1 MCIRSLTLLHPRTVT
16 ETLLTSCVRALTLPS
31 YSRLDASD
39 RITSSRNCQYK
50 GEAVRVCPALHS
62 SVFLCHLLQKMYVV
76 LSLKALGCFFFF
88 FPQSRDSTFSLV
100 GGKNAIALSYGA
112 NVCPLPIYCISL
124 NFGNIQLWKLS
135 LL

>member
-88 FPQSRDSTFSLV
+88 LSPESRLHLFI
-100 GGKNAIALSYGA
+100 GRGKKCYCFVLRSE
-112 NVCPLPIYCISL
+112 CLPPTHLLYKSE
-124 NFGNIQLWKLS
+124 LW
-135 LL
+135 